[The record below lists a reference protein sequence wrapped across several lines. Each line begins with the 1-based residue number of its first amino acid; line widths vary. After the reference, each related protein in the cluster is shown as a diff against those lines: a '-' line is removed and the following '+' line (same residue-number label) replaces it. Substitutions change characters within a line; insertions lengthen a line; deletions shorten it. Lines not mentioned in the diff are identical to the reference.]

1 MRLTIREALLSF
13 RRAPLLSALSIMM
26 VAFSLFSFG
35 LFALVAINFEE
46 EFSRVEERVE
56 IQAFVDDTT
65 SVTTLTDG
73 VALVAR
79 YAEVQRA
86 APITREEALSRAR
99 ESMGEFRDVFDAE
112 FLPASIEVQL
122 KEGFR
127 DAVSVRR
134 VADSLEAIP
143 YVNDV
148 RYGEDFVQQLD
159 AIRTVAIGTG
169 VALGTAFALVAII
182 IIAATI
188 RIAVLA
194 RAREISIMRLVG
206 ATNGFIRRPFL
217 LEGLLTG
224 VAGGLLALLL
234 LRGAYALVTRFDFFL
249 GALFLDSSMATTGIA
264 AGGLLG
270 FMGSAFAVRRHL
282 KHV

>member
-148 RYGEDFVQQLD
+148 RYGEEFVQQLD
-159 AIRTVAIGTG
+159 AIRTVATGTG
-169 VALGTAFALVAII
+169 VALGTAFGLVAII

-217 LEGLLTG
+217 LEGLITG

-234 LRGAYALVTRFDFFL
+234 LRGAFALVTRFDFVN
-249 GALFLDSSMATTGIA
+249 ALFLDRSMAMTGIA

>member
-122 KEGFR
+122 REGFR

-148 RYGEDFVQQLD
+148 RYGEEFVQQLD
-159 AIRTVAIGTG
+159 AIRTVATGTG
-169 VALGTAFALVAII
+169 IALGTAFALVAII

-234 LRGAYALVTRFDFFL
+234 LRGAFALVTRFDFVN
-249 GALFLDSSMATTGIA
+249 ALFLDRSMAMTGIA

>member
-148 RYGEDFVQQLD
+148 RYGEEFVQQLD
-159 AIRTVAIGTG
+159 AIRTVATGTG
-169 VALGTAFALVAII
+169 IALGTAFALVAII

-234 LRGAYALVTRFDFFL
+234 LRAAFALVTRFDFVN
-249 GALFLDSSMATTGIA
+249 ALFLDRSMAMTGIA